1 MARICNF
8 TRAVSMTVLLFFAV
22 SCFFSPSVS
31 EQLTSIIEEVEY
43 SDVITDEEWIGI
55 LEEYN
60 TIVDEFNE
68 NLDLYTEEEK
78 QEVYKLIGKMNGIIA
93 KREAEKAVG
102 RLNDVIESLPSM
114 LDGFV
119 EGITGGE

>member
-1 MARICNF
+1 
-8 TRAVSMTVLLFFAV
+8 
-22 SCFFSPSVS
+22 
-31 EQLTSIIEEVEY
+31 VEY

-60 TIVDEFNE
+60 TIVDEFNQ